1 MRIRAERDDLA
12 DVFARANRAVGTR
25 SALPILQGLLCE
37 AVGSTLRVT
46 GTDLEMTVRTSTEVE
61 VREEGRIV
69 IQAKLAAE
77 AVRKMPPGAITLGVS
92 DGEVEITGNG
102 PRFSLRQMAV
112 DDFPTVG
119 DEVAGTGLSVDGDAI
134 AAAIAQVAVAA
145 SSDAAR
151 PLLTGVLFEAGED
164 GGTRLVATDSY
175 RLAVRDLSGVELEGN
190 GLVPARALRELG
202 RTIGA
207 SKVQIGIHP
216 REAVF
221 SSDRG
226 HLWVRLIEGSFPKY
240 RSLLPESYP
249 NRIELAKEALLEA
262 LGRASLVAED
272 HIPVR
277 MRLMEGGAEIT
288 VTRQDVGGEAEHLP
302 GDYEGSDEEVQV
314 AFNPRY
320 LTEGVAAIEGERV
333 QARGDRRSQAVRDIR
348 GGALRLPLPP
358 DAGPGVSRTPK
369 GAPTVLPG

>member
-1 MRIRAERDDLA
+1 M
-12 DVFARANRAVGTR
+12 
-25 SALPILQGLLCE
+25 
-37 AVGSTLRVT
+37 
-46 GTDLEMTVRTSTEVE
+46 
-61 VREEGRIV
+61 
-69 IQAKLAAE
+69 AAP
-77 AVRKMPPGAITLGVS
+77 VWWL
-92 DGEVEITGNG
+92 
-102 PRFSLRQMAV
+102 
-112 DDFPTVG
+112 
-119 DEVAGTGLSVDGDAI
+119 
-134 AAAIAQVAVAA
+134 
-145 SSDAAR
+145 
-151 PLLTGVLFEAGED
+151 
-164 GGTRLVATDSY
+164 TDSY

-226 HLWVRLIEGSFPKY
+226 HLWVTADRGK
-240 RSLLPESYP
+240 LPEVP
-249 NRIELAKEALLEA
+249 LAAARELSEPHRVGQGSAPRGAWA
-262 LGRASLVAED
+262 RASLVAED

-320 LTEGVAAIEGERV
+320 LAEGVAAIEGERV
-333 QARGDRRSQAVRDIR
+333 RLEVIDGLKPCVISGVGHSDFLYLLMPVR
-348 GGALRLPLPP
+348 
-358 DAGPGVSRTPK
+358 V
-369 GAPTVLPG
+369 

>member
-1 MRIRAERDDLA
+1 
-12 DVFARANRAVGTR
+12 
-25 SALPILQGLLCE
+25 
-37 AVGSTLRVT
+37 
-46 GTDLEMTVRTSTEVE
+46 MTSPVWNWKS
-61 VREEGRIV
+61 
-69 IQAKLAAE
+69 
-77 AVRKMPPGAITLGVS
+77 
-92 DGEVEITGNG
+92 
-102 PRFSLRQMAV
+102 
-112 DDFPTVG
+112 
-119 DEVAGTGLSVDGDAI
+119 
-134 AAAIAQVAVAA
+134 
-145 SSDAAR
+145 
-151 PLLTGVLFEAGED
+151 
-164 GGTRLVATDSY
+164 
-175 RLAVRDLSGVELEGN
+175 N

-226 HLWVRLIEGSFPKY
+226 HLWVRLIEGNFPKY

-277 MRLMEGGAEIT
+277 MRLMEGGAELT

-320 LTEGVAAIEGERV
+320 LTEGVAAMEGE
-333 QARGDRRSQAVRDIR
+333 QGTARGDRRSQAMCDLR

-358 DAGPGVSRTPK
+358 DAGPGVIKPPR
-369 GAPTVLPG
+369 ARQ